1 MRRLPSRFS
10 TLSAFARATLLE
22 AWRGKLLL
30 VALVLVLGCWAA
42 GRFAGGVAMGE
53 AGTTQAV
60 VMAALLR
67 LGLVLLLAAFALASV
82 VREEQDRV
90 LDVWLALPLPRA
102 IWLCGRMAGLVGV
115 AAGLALLA
123 GLGVALLGGATGGAA
138 GSAGSAGDWQSHAA
152 WTGSLLLELTLVAA
166 LALCCA
172 VAWRRIDLGLLAV
185 GAAYL
190 LARTMTTIQL
200 VATSAN
206 AVPEGSSRFTGW
218 AQTAIDALA
227 HLVPRLD
234 SFAPSA
240 WLAYGLPQGSA
251 AVLGGQLLQ
260 TLAFGAVLLGIA
272 LVDLQRRSL

>member
-53 AGTTQAV
+53 ASATQAV

-90 LDVWLALPLPRA
+90 LDVWLALPSPRA

-115 AAGLALLA
+115 AASLALLA

-138 GSAGSAGDWQSHAA
+138 GTAGDWQSHAA

-172 VAWRRIDLGLLAV
+172 VALQRIDLGLLAV

-206 AVPEGSSRFTGW
+206 AVPAGSSRFTGW

-260 TLAFGAVLLGIA
+260 TLVFGAVLLGIA